1 MGLSTAGGWVA
12 AVLLL
17 GTLVLLAGQDR
28 RRWAARALALL
39 LVYLATFWLATAM
52 VPPEHAGLA
61 ALAAGAAVLIAVQ
74 PLIALG
80 LLDRTEVGLAP
91 PRAGSTIPALIAIAL
106 AVAVNVLVM
115 RQRAPLPLRTTDFA
129 LLLLAAPLIEEFV
142 FRGVLLALV
151 DRASPPRWNV
161 LGASIGAGGVLLTLA
176 FVALHGLRPGMLLGI
191 APAALVYLWLRARS
205 GSLLWPLAGHVAWNL
220 GVIIVHR
227 P

>member
-1 MGLSTAGGWVA
+1 MGHSSAGGWIV

-17 GTLVLLAGQDR
+17 GMLVLVVGPDR

-39 LVYLATFWLATAM
+39 LIYLATFWLATAI
-52 VPPEHAGLA
+52 VPPEHAGIA
-61 ALAAGAAVLIAVQ
+61 ALAAGAAVLLAVQ

-80 LLDRTEVGLAP
+80 LVDRAEIGLAP
-91 PRAGSTIPALIAIAL
+91 PRAESTLVALIAIAL

-115 RQRAPLPLRTTDFA
+115 KQREPLPLRVTDLA
-129 LLLLAAPLIEEFV
+129 LLLAAAPLIEEFV

-151 DRASPPRWNV
+151 DRASPPRWSI
-161 LGASIGAGGVLLTLA
+161 LGARIGAGGVLLTLA
-176 FVALHGLRPGMLLGI
+176 FVALHGLRPGMLFGI
-191 APAALVYLWLRARS
+191 APAAFVYLWLRART

-220 GVIIVHR
+220 AVIIVHR